1 MGLKMK
7 VEDVHKLKQTIV
19 DLQQLLD
26 MTKRE
31 LDENSTKVTKKNDA
45 LIQELSEK
53 ELEFNWLEKFSL
65 TLLQQT
71 AEDVLR
77 SEEIIEELAS
87 SNIKISSCHLIE
99 ILQR

>member
-53 ELEFNWLEKFSL
+53 ELEFHWLEKFSL

>member
-65 TLLQQT
+65 ILLQQT

>member
-65 TLLQQT
+65 TLLQHT